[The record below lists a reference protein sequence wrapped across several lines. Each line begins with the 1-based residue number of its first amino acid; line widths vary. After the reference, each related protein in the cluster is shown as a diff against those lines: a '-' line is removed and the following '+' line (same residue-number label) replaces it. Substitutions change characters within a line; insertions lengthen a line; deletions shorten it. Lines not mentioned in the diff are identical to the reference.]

1 MERKDRSGRRELS
14 PKGSPP
20 FSLKRKL
27 VREGVPEAKPKGGYT
42 GKAKDATRESGRA
55 EKSFQVAPP
64 LLRVKRAPGEVN
76 PRKGKRGG
84 LNRGGKM
91 IE

>member
-1 MERKDRSGRRELS
+1 MNKRSLNSGSRPSPLERKRAIAGED
-14 PKGSPP
+14 
-20 FSLKRKL
+20 KRAHQASIGL
-27 VREGVPEAKPKGGYT
+27 
-42 GKAKDATRESGRA
+42 
-55 EKSFQVAPP
+55 PP

-91 IE
+91 IT

>member
-1 MERKDRSGRRELS
+1 MPD
-14 PKGSPP
+14 
-20 FSLKRKL
+20 
-27 VREGVPEAKPKGGYT
+27 AKPKGGLT
-42 GKAKDATRESGRA
+42 GKRKDATRESLRA
-55 EKSFQVAPP
+55 ARAYEMGAP
-64 LLRVKRAPGEVN
+64 LQRVKRAPGEVN

>member
-1 MERKDRSGRRELS
+1 MRLLGVMGRRRNPDRPPGGFSGRR
-14 PKGSPP
+14 
-20 FSLKRKL
+20 
-27 VREGVPEAKPKGGYT
+27 
-42 GKAKDATRESGRA
+42 KDATLESRRYQATVQGL
-55 EKSFQVAPP
+55 PP
-64 LLRVKRAPGEVN
+64 LQRVKRAPGEVN

>member
-1 MERKDRSGRRELS
+1 MPAST
-14 PKGSPP
+14 
-20 FSLKRKL
+20 
-27 VREGVPEAKPKGGYT
+27 PKGGFT
-42 GKAKDATRESGRA
+42 GKQKDATRESLRA
-55 EKSFQVAPP
+55 GKAFVTGAP
-64 LLRVKRAPGEVN
+64 LQRVKRAPGEQN